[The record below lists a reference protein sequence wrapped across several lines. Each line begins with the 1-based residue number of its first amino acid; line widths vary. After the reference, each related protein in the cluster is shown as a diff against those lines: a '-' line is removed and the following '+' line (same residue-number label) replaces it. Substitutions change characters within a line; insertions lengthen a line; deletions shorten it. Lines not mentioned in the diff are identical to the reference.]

1 MLRHLY
7 IHTPFCGGKCAYCGF
22 YSETADALSLSRYPV
37 LPARELRGVC
47 GEFGLEPRLH
57 TLYLGGGTPSL
68 LGADGLS
75 RMVEAVRAVAP
86 LEELEEFTVEVN
98 PADADPR
105 LFETLSRMGVTR
117 LSFGAQSFDDA
128 VLREMGRR
136 HDAAQILTALR
147 EAREAGFA
155 DVGIDLIAGW
165 PGVGE
170 SAWRTTLEQAVSL
183 DLCHVSVYALTLEPG
198 TRLAKR
204 VADGAVELPG
214 ETETMDALV
223 QAQAC
228 LEEAGFIRYE
238 ISNYAKPGFACR
250 HNLAVWRGEDYLGLG
265 PSAASR
271 IGRLRWTNRPDR
283 HRYEKLFAGQR
294 FAETRETRSEE
305 EDALERVLFR
315 LRLAEGIDVDT
326 AVSEYPVLACRY
338 DRWRDVFEGL
348 ARQGIVGGIGKSRW
362 RLTPRGFEV
371 CDAVLREL
379 E

>member
-1 MLRHLY
+1 MRD
-7 IHTPFCGGKCAYCGF
+7 GGFHVRA
-22 YSETADALSLSRYPV
+22 T
-37 LPARELRGVC
+37 
-47 GEFGLEPRLH
+47 
-57 TLYLGGGTPSL
+57 YLGGGTPSL
-68 LGADGLS
+68 LGSDGLS

-117 LSFGAQSFDDA
+117 HSFGAQSFDDA